1 MKGEPG
7 LDVDLKLDVP
17 DERVLLQRLADWPI
31 TGIGLHPGGSNYVF
45 VIRLTDPEKY
55 IPENN
60 DEIASSHTG
69 SGESEGPVEPPM
81 KPDQVDEGASIYG
94 IYKPRA
100 GERPLRDFPEGTLH
114 YRERA
119 AYLVSRE
126 LGWPR
131 IPPTVIRD
139 GPHGEGSVQL
149 FIDSAETSGAG
160 ENFFSLREERLD
172 DFKDIAMFDALVHNA
187 DRKGGSCIVSGDGR
201 LWAIDHGL
209 TFNKFARR
217 RTVMF
222 EFNGTAYPDEL
233 LGGVKLLAR
242 TLESA
247 GELDAE
253 LLKLLERSEIDDIV
267 TRAREMIESGHY
279 PVLDPDANVPWPMV

>member
-1 MKGEPG
+1 MTADPG
-7 LDVDLKLDVP
+7 PDVDLKLDVAG
-17 DERVLLQRLADWPI
+17 ERVLLQQLADWPVS
-31 TGIGLHPGGSNYVF
+31 GMGLHPGGSNYVF
-45 VIRLTDPEKY
+45 VVRLTDPAIY
-55 IPENN
+55 QPENG
-60 DEIASSHTG
+60 DE
-69 SGESEGPVEPPM
+69 
-81 KPDQVDEGASIYG
+81 VDEDASIYG
-94 IYKPRA
+94 IYKPRT

-114 YRERA
+114 FRERA

-131 IPPTVIRD
+131 VPPTVIRE

-149 FIDSAETSGAG
+149 FVDAAETSGDA
-160 ENFFSLREERLD
+160 ENFFSLRDERLE

-209 TFNKFARR
+209 TFNQFARR

-222 EFNGTAYPDEL
+222 EFNGTRYSDKL
-233 LGGVKLLAR
+233 LGDVKSLVQ
-242 TLESA
+242 TLESG
-247 GELDAE
+247 GELESE

-267 TRAREMIESGHY
+267 IRAREMIESGRY
-279 PVLDPDANVPWPMV
+279 PVLDPDSNVPWPMV

>member
-1 MKGEPG
+1 MAEAS
-7 LDVDLKLDVP
+7 
-17 DERVLLQRLADWPI
+17 VLLQQLDDWPI
-31 TGIGLHPGGSNYVF
+31 TGMGLHPGGSNYVF
-45 VIRLTDPEKY
+45 VVRLTDPEKY
-55 IPENN
+55 RPES
-60 DEIASSHTG
+60 DEETARSSEAGPEPVG
-69 SGESEGPVEPPM
+69 SDGRDEPATRSAQ
-81 KPDQVDEGASIYG
+81 PDEVDEGASIYG

-131 IPPTVIRD
+131 IPPTVVRD

-149 FIDSAETSGAG
+149 FIDADETAG
-160 ENFFSLREERLD
+160 GIENFFSLRDERLD

-187 DRKGGSCIVSGDGR
+187 DRKGGSCIVSGDRR

-209 TFNKFARR
+209 TFNKLARR

-222 EFNGTAYPDEL
+222 EFNGTGYPDNL
-233 LGGVKLLAR
+233 LGDVETLVR
-242 TLESA
+242 TLESP
-247 GELDAE
+247 GGLVTE
-253 LLKLLERSEIDDIV
+253 LLKLLDRSEIDDIV
-267 TRAREMIESGHY
+267 TRARDMIEFGHY
-279 PVLDPDANVPWPMV
+279 PVLDPDSNVPWPMV

>member
-1 MKGEPG
+1 MTPAPG
-7 LDVDLKLDVP
+7 RDVDVVEDMA
-17 DERVLLQRLADWPI
+17 DERDSLQRLADWPI
-31 TGIGLHPGGSNYVF
+31 SRIGLHPGGSNYVF
-45 VIRLTDPEKY
+45 VVRLTDPAVSR
-55 IPENN
+55 PEDDDKD
-60 DEIASSHTG
+60 DEAASTY
-69 SGESEGPVEPPM
+69 
-81 KPDQVDEGASIYG
+81 A

-114 YRERA
+114 FRERA

-149 FIDSAETSGAG
+149 FIDAANTEGAG
-160 ENFFSLREERLD
+160 DNFFSLRDERLD
-172 DFKDIAMFDALVHNA
+172 DFRDIAMFDTLVHNA
-187 DRKGGSCIVSGDGR
+187 DRKGGSCIVSGDGQ

-209 TFNKFARR
+209 TFNQLARR

-233 LGGVKLLAR
+233 LNDVESLVR
-242 TLESA
+242 TLESRS
-247 GELDAE
+247 ELEAE
-253 LLKLLERSEIDDIV
+253 LLKLLDRSEIDEV
-267 TRAREMIESGHY
+267 VARAKEMIESGQY